1 MKVKW
6 VVFSVLAAFFV
17 SSANPI
23 RQAVAAGLNTR
34 DIDTV
39 RNKTVLDNKDL
50 FVIDNFLAEAIRELV
65 KTRDFT
71 SIAALRGEILRRRSP
86 QPQYTEQFSE
96 SALKYITSALEETSR
111 FPEDRRIKVAVN
123 LLILI
128 DGMEDLRLADL
139 AIARLKDKNTII
151 RYWAVHCLTNPAIA
165 KRLNAGGTANAK
177 IARLFADRLK
187 EIVDISNPDTLAL
200 TANFAGDINISQAEE
215 LLLQIADSRTKKYAG
230 WTVEYELLDGT
241 ILKLL
246 EGKISSAPGGSGK
259 SAVRFAQ
266 LYSFTIQRYV
276 KGSGAASGGLTETQK
291 QQLASVLVE
300 TEDKCIGKLLGRPQT
315 TIKKAVERNDYAAIL
330 KEHNRL
336 LGDATK
342 AGELVSKLNFDYGT
356 ASDGRKRTSPLSLP
370 APPPPRI
377 PGGPKK

>member
-71 SIAALRGEILRRRSP
+71 SIAALRGEILRRRGP

-111 FPEDRRIKVAVN
+111 FPEDRRIKVVVN

-151 RYWAVHCLTNPAIA
+151 RYWAVHCLTNPGIV
-165 KRLNAGGTANAK
+165 KQLNAGGTVNAK

-215 LLLQIADSRTKKYAG
+215 LLLQIADSRTRKYAG

-246 EGKISSAPGGSGK
+246 GGKISSAPGGSGK

-266 LYSFTIQRYV
+266 LYSFAIQRYV
-276 KGSGAASGGLTETQK
+276 KGSGATSGGLTKTQK

-330 KEHNRL
+330 QEHNRL

-342 AGELVSKLNFDYGT
+342 AGELASKLNFDYGT
-356 ASDGRKRTSPLSLP
+356 AGDGRKRTSPLPLP
-370 APPPPRI
+370 GPPPKKTV
-377 PGGPKK
+377 PGK